1 VVVIGSGFIGCEAA
15 ASLAVRGAD
24 VVLVT
29 GEDVPHLS
37 RLGPDVGLRLAGWL
51 RNAGIELLTGSA
63 VSMIERSGDGWCIH
77 REDGGSIRAEA
88 VVCGGGARPNTKL
101 AERSGLK
108 LDHGGVTTDGSLR
121 TADEHVFA
129 VGDISYAWNTAA
141 GRRIR
146 VEHWGDAEMHGQIAG
161 VVLAGVDRRWGTAP
175 GFWSTIGGRTL
186 KYAAWGDGYDEYRVV
201 DHGDAWSVWYGKQ
214 SVLCGVLAVGDDD
227 AYERGR
233 RQLEQQTPF
242 ADAS

>member
-1 VVVIGSGFIGCEAA
+1 
-15 ASLAVRGAD
+15 

-77 REDGGSIRAEA
+77 REDGGTIRAEA
-88 VVCGGGARPNTKL
+88 VVCGGGARPNTEL

-129 VGDISYAWNTAA
+129 VGDISYASNTAA
-141 GRRIR
+141 GRRLR

-161 VVLAGVDRRWGTAP
+161 AVLAGVDRRWDTAP